1 MVKFGGFEPK
11 AWKEYEKWV
20 KNNAAVSIKINNL
33 IASIMESGLLSGI
46 GKPEWLSHMQ
56 AYSRHITK
64 KDRLLYVVRDDGQFV
79 VISCKGHND
88 DH

>member
-1 MVKFGGFEPK
+1 MIEFGGFYPEAQK
-11 AWKEYEKWV
+11 DLDNWR
-20 KNNAAVSIKINNL
+20 KNNNAVAKKISKLVNSIEEN
-33 IASIMESGLLSGI
+33 GLLGGI
-46 GKPEWLSHMQ
+46 GKPEWLPYIQ

-79 VISCKGHND
+79 VISCKGHNN